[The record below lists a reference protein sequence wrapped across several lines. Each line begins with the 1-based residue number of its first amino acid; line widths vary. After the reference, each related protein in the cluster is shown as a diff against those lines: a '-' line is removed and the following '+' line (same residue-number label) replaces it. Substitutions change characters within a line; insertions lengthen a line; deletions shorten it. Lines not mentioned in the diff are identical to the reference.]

1 MGVVCLPGGQ
11 AFVHFTGLFP
21 HQMTQKL
28 ESTDLKLRL
37 LIFFVHLL
45 NNPTTQ
51 ELADKL
57 YIL

>member
-1 MGVVCLPGGQ
+1 MGIICLPSGR
-11 AFVHFTGLFP
+11 AFVHFTGSFP

-28 ESTDLKLRL
+28 ESADLKLRL
-37 LIFFVHLL
+37 LIFSIHLL

-51 ELADKL
+51 KLADKF